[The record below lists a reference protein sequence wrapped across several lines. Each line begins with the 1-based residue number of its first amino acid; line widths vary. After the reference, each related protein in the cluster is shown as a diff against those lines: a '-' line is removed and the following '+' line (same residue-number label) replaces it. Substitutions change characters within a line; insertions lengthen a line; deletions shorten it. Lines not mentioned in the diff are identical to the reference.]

1 MLMGMLTDEQ
11 LDRMRSYW
19 VREEGQLARDMVSL
33 VEECKSRRAGEAPA
47 MRGMAPLSEDE
58 ALLALADAC
67 STVPTVDACK
77 EFAALKRSGWDV
89 QWTLDDA
96 GFVITAMAARKPEKG

>member
-1 MLMGMLTDEQ
+1 MVMSLLTDEQ
-11 LDRMRSYW
+11 IARMRSYW
-19 VREEGQLARDMVSL
+19 LREEGALARDMISVL
-33 VEECKSRRAGEAPA
+33 DECVSRRSGEAPA
-47 MRGMAPLSEDE
+47 LRGMAPLSEDE

-67 STVPTVDACK
+67 STVPTGDACK

-96 GFVITAMAARKPEKG
+96 GFVITAIAARKPEKG